1 MDKSFEEIEKYLT
14 EVKTAIRAGN
24 FKIERNQKRRANLAL
39 YRDYVIDERKSKEIL
54 LQLTAYDFSQV
65 LQNEHEGFRHEW
77 LYVFGKDVKLLQRFG
92 TEEEIVSLYIK
103 FNKLE
108 NQLVIVISFHKQA
121 YPLTYAFK

>member
-14 EVKTAIRAGN
+14 EVKAAIRAGN

>member
-14 EVKTAIRAGN
+14 EVKAAIRAGN

-92 TEEEIVSLYIK
+92 TEEETVSLYIK